1 MTNLK
6 IKAISQTINKK
17 NSCYLFFVIV
27 LFVLLQ
33 IIPIYTFM
41 PGTDDGFYAVLA
53 RSLVYKQ
60 NFSASLYLKDY
71 GFDKY
76 SFYIFPTIS
85 AIQAIWANLFGFGLE
100 VLRFMT
106 LFVSG
111 LSLITFFKSL
121 EQVQGKNKQA
131 LFWQLIIISSLAFS
145 LTYMRISRT
154 IRPEVFLFLFLNLT
168 FFFYLKAK
176 NNQRY
181 LLPAALT
188 SVLGVF
194 CHTLGF
200 LIAIDLVLLFFM
212 TQRNLKGF
220 INLVYGALIGLVL
233 IGIYFALTD
242 VGYFFKQSQFISYTY
257 DLRGLKYDIWS
268 QVTNWWNYFF
278 SYYGGHR
285 VFELIPYALFVS
297 LLYITKL
304 DRLKKS
310 LLFAILINLVV
321 LISIYPNKFPDYT
334 FTFIYPYVL
343 FFIYLVVPSLKCL
356 NKYFGFVLVGLILLN
371 GMSALYNVKRGLEYG
386 PYSEFKTQIR
396 TLITHEH
403 KISENTVLLGNAQFL
418 FSFPEAQLYDIQI
431 IRDYME
437 LKGIHTLDEIMNQ
450 LQVNY
455 IIVDDSFKFLPQIWP
470 LWPAFGPQDKVDNL
484 LKSSKLFGSVR
495 WGGKEY
501 SIYQYS
507 HAQTEFRNK

>member
-1 MTNLK
+1 MTNLE
-6 IKAISQTINKK
+6 IKAISRTLNKK
-17 NSCYLFFVIV
+17 NSYCLFFVLA

-33 IIPIYTFM
+33 IIPIYSFM

-85 AIQAIWANLFGFGLE
+85 SIQAIWACFFGFGLQI
-100 VLRFMT
+100 LRFMA

-121 EQVQGKNKQA
+121 EQVHGKNKQT

-176 NNQRY
+176 SNQRY
-181 LLPAALT
+181 LLLAALT

-200 LIAIDLVLLFFM
+200 LIAVDLALLFFM
-212 TQRNLKGF
+212 TRRTFKGF
-220 INLVYGALIGLVL
+220 ISLVYGVLIGLVL

-242 VGYFFKQSQFISYTY
+242 VGYFLKQSQFISYTY
-257 DLRGLKYDIWS
+257 NLRGLKYDIWS
-268 QVTNWWNYFF
+268 QITNWWNYFL

-285 VFELIPYALFVS
+285 IFELIPYALLVS
-297 LLYITKL
+297 LLFITKL
-304 DRLKKS
+304 DRFKKS

-334 FTFIYPYVL
+334 FTFVYPYVL
-343 FFIYLVVPSLKCL
+343 FFIYLAVPNLKRFK
-356 NKYFGFVLVGLILLN
+356 KYVGFVLLGLVLLN
-371 GMSALYNVKRGLEYG
+371 GMSAVYNIKRGLEYG
-386 PYSEFKTQIR
+386 PYSEFKNQIR

-403 KISENTVLLGNAQFL
+403 KITENTVLLGNAQFL

-437 LKGIHTLDEIMNQ
+437 LKGVRALDEILNQ

-455 IIVDDSFKFLPQIWP
+455 LIVDDSFKFLPQIWP
-470 LWPAFGPQDKVDNL
+470 LWPAFGPQDKVDTL
-484 LKSSKLFGSVR
+484 LKSLKFLGSVR

-501 SIYQYS
+501 SIYQHS
-507 HAQTEFRNK
+507 PSQTKVKNK